1 MPTLDQWCEWHT
13 QCAAARCQAS
23 TREALR
29 LFGWARFKH
38 YAVICG
44 GPAITTGALPDAAG
58 CWHLMETRLAT
69 GRTRQDKR
77 YKDWLFDRAGGT
89 TATLDAVQGGAS
101 LLLRDVVRDFLRR
114 EGPRA
119 RHLSLDAPM
128 GEGAGA
134 LSLAE
139 LLPDSPDTT
148 MEERDLGRLAH
159 PLAQAFFDRLSS
171 RDRLVVLAR
180 HLGVPLYHPAVESLA
195 GVRKSRV
202 ATLWQDVF
210 RRLAAWVDQ
219 EQEGEEHSARLA
231 ICLLAA
237 TEMGKL
243 VFSWGR
249 LEKAAADLFLL
260 AEGMHATHPIES
272 P

>member
-13 QCAAARCQAS
+13 QCAAARCVEA

-29 LFGWARFKH
+29 LFGWMRFKH
-38 YAVICG
+38 YALIYG
-44 GPAITTGALPDAAG
+44 DPAITAGALPNAAD
-58 CWHLMETRLAT
+58 CWHLIETRLAT

-114 EGPRA
+114 EGPKA
-119 RHLSLDAPM
+119 HHLSLDAPS
-128 GEGAGA
+128 GKGPNTP
-134 LSLAE
+134 SLAE
-139 LLPDSPDTT
+139 LLPDTPDTAI
-148 MEERDLGRLAH
+148 EDRDLGQLSRSLT
-159 PLAQAFFDRLSS
+159 QTFFDRLSR
-171 RDRLVVLAR
+171 RDRLIVLAK
-180 HLGVPLYHPAVESLA
+180 HLGVPLYHPLIEAMT

-210 RRLAAWVDQ
+210 RHLAAWVNENQ
-219 EQEGEEHSARLA
+219 SAELHSARLT

-237 TEMGKL
+237 AELGLMVYSWGKL
-243 VFSWGR
+243 
-249 LEKAAADLFLL
+249 EKTAAELFIL
-260 AEGMHATHPIES
+260 AEDIYAAVQS
-272 P
+272 